1 MVNALIITPAPS
13 ETLTQFG
20 TEMFHKFINF
30 RHLNII
36 EIKKGKDLDNIIY
49 DNNNVI
55 VISKQ
60 LLDNYVKNEK
70 KTDFHKQLY
79 DLIIFDENH
88 FGGTTDNSKEI
99 LKLFDSNLSNQIFL
113 TATYQKTLTQ
123 FKISEDCQFYWN
135 VEDELYC
142 KNRNIN
148 KLKIKHGIDVEYF
161 LDENNCNDK
170 LKFYDNMPNMNLLS
184 TILDQEKFD
193 KIKDNLKVMI
203 MMMVFQWMF
212 YFH

>member
-1 MVNALIITPAPS
+1 MELIPRFHQELFVKKTIDKIDNGYNKILWGWKCRAGKTYGVGHLIEKYYQYFEELNALIITPAPS
-13 ETLTQFG
+13 ETLSQFG
-20 TEMFHKFINF
+20 CEMFNKFINF
-30 RHLNII
+30 RYFNIF

-49 DNNNVI
+49 DNNNVV

-123 FKISEDCQFYWN
+123 FKISEDVNFIGMLKMNYI
-135 VEDELYC
+135 VRIEIL
-142 KNRNIN
+142 IN
-148 KLKIKHGIDVEYF
+148 
-161 LDENNCNDK
+161 
-170 LKFYDNMPNMNLLS
+170 
-184 TILDQEKFD
+184 
-193 KIKDNLKVMI
+193 
-203 MMMVFQWMF
+203 
-212 YFH
+212 